1 MTYKLNKN
9 NLKLLYQLDLNCKQ
23 SNREI
28 SKKLNISKDAVG
40 YRIKKLELDGVI
52 RGYRAVINTGRLGFT
67 VYRIF
72 LNLINISEKKTN
84 ELIDYLVK
92 KENVWWIAKTEGPW
106 NFVLAVWSEH
116 VGDFYNFY
124 YTEITPYFNQ
134 YIKKSLIC
142 PIHKYLL
149 FNRSYFLNTN
159 KSKSFE
165 SIYGKKEYSF
175 DKTDILILR
184 LLSLNARTPLIE
196 MSNNLGIDTTTI
208 RHRIKKLEENKII
221 EGYRIDIDFSKLKKD
236 FYSIGII
243 LNNYSEFK
251 EIKEYLHSIPETT
264 SITEVVGDV
273 DYRFDLEVDGSE
285 KYFEIIKDL
294 KNKFKSIRETEYY
307 RVLENYKIIYFPDV
321 ILFD

>member
-1 MTYKLNKN
+1 MAYNLNKT

-28 SKKLNISKDAVG
+28 SKKINISKDSVG
-40 YRIKKLELDGVI
+40 YRIKRLEKDGII
-52 RGYRAVINTGRLGFT
+52 RGYRAVINTARLGFT

-72 LNLINISEKKTN
+72 LNLINISEEKTN
-84 ELIDYLVK
+84 QLREYLIK

-106 NFVLAVWSEH
+106 NFVLAVWSYH
-116 VGDFYNFY
+116 IDDFYNFY
-124 YTEITPYFNQ
+124 YNEITPYFNQ

-142 PIHKYLL
+142 PINKYLL

-159 KSKSFE
+159 KNKSFE
-165 SIYGKKEYSF
+165 SIHGRKEYDF
-175 DKTDILILR
+175 DKTDVLILR

-196 MSNNLGIDTTTI
+196 ISNNLGIDTKTI
-208 RHRIKKLEENKII
+208 RNRIKNLEKNNII
-221 EGYRIDIDFSKLKKD
+221 VGYRVDIDFSKLKKD

-251 EIKEYLHSIPETT
+251 EIKEYLHSIPETI
-264 SITEVVGDV
+264 SITEVIGDV
-273 DYRFDLEVDGSE
+273 DYRFDIEVDYSE

-307 RVLENYKIIYFPDV
+307 RILENNKIIYFPE
-321 ILFD
+321 ISMFK